1 MTFYVSLNI
10 SSYNEPSRILRG
22 TPLRS
27 GRVTQFTRKFSNTCF
42 FLLLTFV
49 GHSSISCGTLIYLLS
64 VGNINLKLVLYL
76 FNKHIPILN

>member
-27 GRVTQFTRKFSNTCF
+27 GRVTQFTRNTCSF
-42 FLLLTFV
+42 MLLTFV
-49 GHSSISCGTLIYLLS
+49 GHSSISCGTLICLLS

-76 FNKHIPILN
+76 FNRHIPILN